1 MSPAAV
7 STEVSEEQ
15 TALIIHWS
23 DGACGE
29 FASIWLRDNLPED
42 RDSHSGQRLIDV
54 TDLPQE
60 PRIRSATL
68 VGADLLISWQG
79 EDRSSIIKLDWLLSA
94 VQRRDGGRD

>member
-7 STEVSEEQ
+7 STEVTAER
-15 TALIIHWS
+15 TALIIHWN
-23 DGACGE
+23 DGTYGE

-60 PRIRSATL
+60 PRIGSATL
-68 VGADLLISWQG
+68 AEADLLISWQG
-79 EDRSSIIKLDWLLSA
+79 EDRP
-94 VQRRDGGRD
+94 